1 MIYCKLLLFLI
12 CLNDMPMT
20 VKCNLFLYSN
30 DTCLVFQYKNV
41 TYIEKQF
48 NENFSNKC
56 NWLVDNKVSIH
67 FDKDKTKSILFGSKL
82 KVKIKVET
90 IYNNIRI
97 K

>member
-12 CLNDMPMT
+12 CLNDMLMT
-20 VKCNLFLYSN
+20 VKCNLFLYAN

-41 TYIEKQF
+41 AYIEKQL

-56 NWLVDNKVSIH
+56 DWLVDNKVSIY
-67 FDKDKTKSILFGSKL
+67 FDKDKTKSILFASKL
-82 KVKIKVET
+82 KIKIKAET
-90 IYNNIRI
+90 IYKNIRI